1 MSGAGRRFS
10 TWNRAFSSQPSRRG
24 SPNGRVG
31 DPPTGIRGRA
41 ARSTCSPALRPV
53 SEAAGGGGVP
63 QDPSEGNPVTG
74 SHPTPRSRCVAGAPL
89 AGSSPDREPMRA
101 LRRSGSRLHG
111 GPGCPASRRGC
122 CSTCA
127 QLTMAHSCATTSANG
142 RCGADRGRRRADD
155 SPRFR
160 ARRGAARVLGRCL
173 SPDVSGAAYCF
184 CSTRVV
190 HSEWR
195 RRSSCSSRSARPSGR

>member
-74 SHPTPRSRCVAGAPL
+74 SHPTPRPRCVAGAPL

-111 GPGCPASRRGC
+111 GPGALLVAEGVAALVPSSQWLIVVR
-122 CSTCA
+122 
-127 QLTMAHSCATTSANG
+127 QPPPMADAEQTAV
-142 RCGADRGRRRADD
+142 A
-155 SPRFR
+155 
-160 ARRGAARVLGRCL
+160 AARTTLL
-173 SPDVSGAAYCF
+173 VSGQGEALLVFWADACRL
-184 CSTRVV
+184 T
-190 HSEWR
+190 
-195 RRSSCSSRSARPSGR
+195 